1 MSDYAVRREILLVP
15 RREEISN
22 IMKAAA

>member
-1 MSDYAVRREILLVP
+1 MSDYAVTREILLVP
-15 RREEISN
+15 LREEISN